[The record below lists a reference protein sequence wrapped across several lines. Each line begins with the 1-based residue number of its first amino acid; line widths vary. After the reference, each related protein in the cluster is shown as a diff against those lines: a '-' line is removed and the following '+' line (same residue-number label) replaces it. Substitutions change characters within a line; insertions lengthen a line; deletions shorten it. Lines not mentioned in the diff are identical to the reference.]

1 MGQREKLYNLIVG
14 GRSDKNIPFGPTCTL
29 LEHLGFD
36 PTTKGSH
43 HKFTR
48 EGVEELINLQ
58 ETKGGKCKP
67 YQVQQMRAVFK
78 KYDFREEL

>member
-1 MGQREKLYNLIVG
+1 MGQREKLYDLIVG
-14 GRSDKNIPFGPTCTL
+14 GRSDNNIPFESTCTL

-36 PTTKGSH
+36 LTIKGSH

-67 YQVQQMRAVFK
+67 YQVQQMRAVLK
-78 KYDFREEL
+78 KYNFRKEL